1 MYSVDVC
8 CLQETKIKDVNNYGI
23 NGSTV
28 IAFHSDNKHYGNGF
42 VIVKKQKNSIHK
54 YWWIVVSDGI
64 YVLQLQLKTNL
75 AGKDALYKSEPINDT
90 RVKISKLTTNE
101 NYKVEKVSDTKLN
114 FEKVNPKAKHIINMI
129 NVYGPISERA
139 KKFPGVIQ
147 KMYNDLNKPCK

>member
-8 CLQETKIKDVNNYGI
+8 CLQETKIKDLNNYGI

-54 YWWIVVSDGI
+54 YWKVSDRI
-64 YVLQLQLKTNL
+64 CVLLLQLKTNL

-90 RVKISKLTTNE
+90 RIKISELTTKE

-114 FEKVNPKAKHIINMI
+114 FEKVNPKAKHIISMI

-147 KMYNDLNKPCK
+147 KVYNDINKPYK

>member
-23 NGSTV
+23 NDSTA

-42 VIVKKQKNSIHK
+42 AIVKKQKKSIHK
-54 YWWIVVSDGI
+54 YWKVSDRI
-64 YVLQLQLKTNL
+64 CVLQLQLKTNS

-90 RVKISKLTTNE
+90 RIKLSKLTTKE
-101 NYKVEKVSDTKLN
+101 NYKVEKVSDMKLN
-114 FEKVNPKAKHIINMI
+114 FEKMNPKAKHITNMI
-129 NVYGPISERA
+129 SVYGPISETA